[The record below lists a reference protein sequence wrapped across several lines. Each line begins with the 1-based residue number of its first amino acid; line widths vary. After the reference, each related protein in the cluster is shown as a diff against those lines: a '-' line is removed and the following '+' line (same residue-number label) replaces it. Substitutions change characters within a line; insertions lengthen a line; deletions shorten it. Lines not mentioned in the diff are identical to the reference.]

1 MRVLSQISKL
11 FQFIGL
17 PDLTEYEIDPR
28 PTRRQPK
35 VQKQEPEKVDEFGFK
50 GHWKDSQ
57 HYEAVNINQKQTKRE
72 GLDAY
77 DETYLNEL
85 VKGWAKSEQTR
96 HRARQIKELWVN
108 GNSAKSIS
116 KITGIGLSERSLDPY
131 VKAFRLADERR
142 EQEGQKR
149 VRLE

>member
-1 MRVLSQISKL
+1 MFNQIINI
-11 FQFIGL
+11 FRFIGL
-17 PDLTEYEIDPR
+17 PELSEYEIQQR
-28 PTRRQPK
+28 PTKRQPK
-35 VQKQEPEKVDEFGFK
+35 IQNKQEEKSDDYGFVGK
-50 GHWKDSQ
+50 WNDDK
-57 HYEAVNINQKQTKRE
+57 HYEAVNINQKQTKRQ

-116 KITGIGLSERSLDPY
+116 KITGIALSERSLDPY

-142 EQEGQKR
+142 EQEGGE
-149 VRLE
+149 RLRKDG

>member
-1 MRVLSQISKL
+1 MFNQITNL
-11 FQFIGL
+11 FKFIGL
-17 PDLTEYEIDPR
+17 PDLKEYEIAPR
-28 PTRRQPK
+28 PTKRQPK
-35 VQKQEPEKVDEFGFK
+35 VQKQEAENVDQFGFK

-116 KITGIGLSERSLDPY
+116 KITGIALSERSLADY
-131 VKAFRLADERR
+131 IKAFYAADDRR
-142 EQEGQKR
+142 FDETGSRIKDAQK
-149 VRLE
+149 

>member
-1 MRVLSQISKL
+1 MFNQITNL
-11 FQFIGL
+11 FRFMGL
-17 PDLTEYEIDPR
+17 PDLEEYEIDPR
-28 PTRRQPK
+28 PTKRQPK
-35 VQKQEPEKVDEFGFK
+35 VQEQKAEKVDEFGFK

-57 HYEAVNINQKQTKRE
+57 HYEAVNVNQKQTKRE
-72 GLDAY
+72 GLDAF
-77 DETYLNEL
+77 DEAYLNEL
-85 VKGWAKSEQTR
+85 VKGWAKTEQTR

-142 EQEGQKR
+142 EQEGGE
-149 VRLE
+149 RLRKDG